1 MSVPK
6 QQRKKMIEYFRTLLI
21 ALLSYLLGKKQNK
34 VIKNKP
40 VIKSKEELK
49 EILKKGKF

>member
-1 MSVPK
+1 MLK
-6 QQRKKMIEYFRTLLI
+6 YFENLLI

-34 VIKNKP
+34 IIKNEP

-49 EILKKGKF
+49 EILKNKQF